1 MRHPSTGQHPAEGSQ
16 ELQAGSASDARSRCA
31 SGLQGRW
38 LLLARATWLFLFVA
52 ILVQFVISL
61 PSYIPTVEQLCSQD
75 CFFTSETARVF
86 ASRGVTAVMFAWSTL
101 VIYGLLVLVS
111 SVLAGILFW
120 RRSHEWMVL
129 LVAYFL
135 VAYPII
141 NLVVA
146 TAANPVATPISLILV
161 SIPAITVFYAVF
173 LLFPTG
179 RFVPGWSWVLLVV
192 WVVAITSGSIWPKS
206 PYVLA
211 YPICYGGAI
220 GCQIYRY
227 RRDSSPLQ
235 RQQTK
240 WVVFGFVASLL
251 ANQAFWLLS
260 GALGQIYRPIFY
272 VVYLLL
278 LLFVP
283 VTFFIAVQRYRL
295 YDIDVIINRTLV
307 YGSLSAILAAIYI
320 GGILAIQT
328 LLALLTRQSQQAQS
342 PLAIVVSTLVI
353 AALFQPLRH
362 RLQQLIDRRF
372 YRSKYN
378 AEKALAAFAATVQ
391 SEVELAALQQK
402 LVEIIEETM
411 QPSSVSLWIRA
422 APPLPRSEASPAPDS
437 PRGSLE
443 PSVIS

>member
-1 MRHPSTGQHPAEGSQ
+1 MSRPATDEQAAEGSQ
-16 ELQAGSASDARSRCA
+16 ELQPGAAIDARSRSA
-31 SGLQGRW
+31 SGLHGRW
-38 LLLARATWLFLFVA
+38 LLLARTIWLFLFVA
-52 ILVQFVISL
+52 ILVQLVVSL
-61 PSYIPTVEQLCSQD
+61 PSYIPTVERLCPQD
-75 CFFTSETARVF
+75 CFFTTETAQIF
-86 ASRGVTAVMFAWSTL
+86 ASRNVTVVAFAWSTL
-101 VIYGLLVLVS
+101 VLYVILVLVS
-111 SVLAGILFW
+111 SILSGILFL

-135 VAYPII
+135 VAYPIS

-146 TAANPVATPISLILV
+146 TAANPFTTPISLILV
-161 SIPAITVFYAVF
+161 SIPAITAFYAVF
-173 LLFPTG
+173 LLFPSG
-179 RFVPGWSWVLLVV
+179 RFVPRWSWLLLVV
-192 WVVAITSGSIWPKS
+192 WVVAITSGSIWPNL

-227 RRDSSPLQ
+227 LRVSGALQ

-251 ANQAFWLLS
+251 ANQGFWLLS
-260 GALGQIYRPIFY
+260 GAVGQVYRPIFY
-272 VVYLLL
+272 AVYLLL

-283 VTFFIAVQRYRL
+283 VTFFIAVQHYRL
-295 YDIDVIINRTLV
+295 YDIDIIINRTLV
-307 YGSLSAILAAIYI
+307 YGSLSAILAGIYI

-328 LLALLTRQSQQAQS
+328 LVALLTRQSGQAQS

-362 RLQQLIDRRF
+362 RLQRLIDRRF

-378 AEKALAAFAATVQ
+378 AEKTLSVFAATVQ
-391 SEVELAALQQK
+391 SEVELTTLQQK

-411 QPSSVSLWIRA
+411 QPSSIALWLRP
-422 APPLPRSEASPAPDS
+422 APPLPRPDASSPAPNAT
-437 PRGSLE
+437 RGVL
-443 PSVIS
+443 

>member
-1 MRHPSTGQHPAEGSQ
+1 MSHRATGDHTPAQSQ
-16 ELQAGSASDARSRCA
+16 ELQAGSMGDAGLSSA
-31 SGLQGRW
+31 SGLRGRW
-38 LLLARATWLFLFVA
+38 LLLATATWLFLFVA
-52 ILVQFVISL
+52 ILVQFIILL
-61 PSYIPTVEQLCSQD
+61 PSYIPSVEHLCPQD
-75 CFFTSETARVF
+75 CFFSSETARVF
-86 ASRGVTAVMFAWSTL
+86 ASRGVTVAAFAWTTL
-101 VIYGLLVLVS
+101 VFYVILVLVS

-135 VAYPII
+135 VAYPLG
-141 NLVVA
+141 NLAVA
-146 TAANPVATPISLILV
+146 IFDPFPAPITVILV
-161 SIPAITVFYAVF
+161 TIPDITAFYAVF

-179 RFVPGWSWVLLVV
+179 RFVPGWSWVLLAL
-192 WVVAITSGSIWPKS
+192 WVVSITSGSIWPNL
-206 PYVLA
+206 PYALA

-220 GCQIYRY
+220 GCQIHRY
-227 RRDSSPLQ
+227 RRVSTPVQ

-251 ANQAFWLLS
+251 ANQAFWLLPF
-260 GALGQIYRPIFY
+260 AIGQFYRPILY

-283 VTFFIAVQRYRL
+283 FTFFIAVQRYRL

-320 GGILAIQT
+320 GGILGIQG
-328 LLALLTRQSQQAQS
+328 LLALLTRQSEQAQS

-372 YRSKYN
+372 YRSKYD
-378 AEKALAAFAATVQ
+378 AQKALAAFAATVQ

-402 LVEIIEETM
+402 LVDIIEETM
-411 QPSSVSLWIRA
+411 QPSSISLWLRS
-422 APPLPRSEASPAPDS
+422 APPHPPSGASPAPTS
-437 PRGSLE
+437 TRGSL
-443 PSVIS
+443 

>member
-1 MRHPSTGQHPAEGSQ
+1 MSRLATGEHTAAVSQ
-16 ELQAGSASDARSRCA
+16 ELQAGSASDARSRSA

-52 ILVQFVISL
+52 ILVQFVIII
-61 PSYIPTVEQLCSQD
+61 PSYLPTIEQFCSQD
-75 CFFTSETARVF
+75 CFFTRATAQAF
-86 ASRGVTAVMFAWSTL
+86 ANQGVAVVTFAWTTL
-101 VIYGLLVLVS
+101 VIYVLLVLVS

-120 RRSHEWMVL
+120 RRSQEWMVL

-135 VAYPII
+135 VAYPIS
-141 NLVVA
+141 NLGEA
-146 TAANPVATPISLILV
+146 TAANPYATPIALILV
-161 SIPAITVFYAVF
+161 SIPAITVFYAIF
-173 LLFPTG
+173 LLFPSG
-179 RFVPGWSWVLLVV
+179 RFVPSWSWLLLVA
-192 WVVAITSGSIWPKS
+192 WVVAITSGSIWPNS

-227 RRDSSPLQ
+227 RRVSSALQ

-251 ANQAFWLLS
+251 ANQAFWLLPAAI
-260 GALGQIYRPIFY
+260 GKIYQPIFY

-283 VTFFIAVQRYRL
+283 FTFFIAVQRYRL

-307 YGSLSAILAAIYI
+307 YGSLSAILAGIYI

-328 LLALLTRQSQQAQS
+328 LLALLTRQSEQAQS
-342 PLAIVVSTLVI
+342 PLAIVASTLVI

-378 AEKALAAFAATVQ
+378 AEKALSAFAATVQ
-391 SEVELAALQQK
+391 SEVELAALQHK

-411 QPSSVSLWIRA
+411 QPSSVSLWLRS
-422 APPLPRSEASPAPDS
+422 APPHPPSEASPAPTS
-437 PRGSLE
+437 TRGSL
-443 PSVIS
+443 